1 MVIICF
7 NITVILSYLII
18 NYEKSNIF
26 TILTV
31 KFSYLVILTVIF
43 SFLRTIYYV
52 LADLNINFII
62 N

>member
-7 NITVILSYLII
+7 NITVIFSYLII